1 MEYQKIISISKKP
14 GLFQIISQT
23 KSGCIVESLEDH
35 KRFPVHSTNHI
46 SLLEN
51 IAIFTYETEVPLLDI
66 FKKIFKSTE
75 GKMTMSHKENG
86 KTLSSYFSEILPDY
100 DEERVYVSNIKKV
113 IQWYNILVNAGLDF
127 SKIEPSKENSDS
139 I

>member
-1 MEYQKIISISKKP
+1 MSNIES
-14 GLFQIISQT
+14 
-23 KSGCIVESLEDH
+23 IVESLEVQ
-35 KRFPVHSTNHI
+35 KRCPVHSTNHI

-66 FKKIFKSTE
+66 FKIIFKSTE
-75 GKMTMSHKENG
+75 GKITINHKKDG

-113 IQWYNILVNAGLDF
+113 IQWYNILVNAGFDF
-127 SKIEPSKENSDS
+127 SKIEASTVNSDTM
-139 I
+139 

>member
-1 MEYQKIISISKKP
+1 MEYHKIISISKKP

-35 KRFPVHSTNHI
+35 KRFPVHSTNQI

-51 IAIFTYETEVPLLDI
+51 IAIFTYETEVPLLNV
-66 FKKIFKSTE
+66 FKTIFKSTE
-75 GKMTMSHKENG
+75 GKITISHKENG
-86 KTLSSYFSEILPDY
+86 KILSSYFSEILPDY

-127 SKIEPSKENSDS
+127 SKIETSEENSDTM
-139 I
+139 